1 MNQSSGVPS
10 DEELP
15 DDGGA
20 GPAPRPENA
29 PSAGGIQAADA
40 QTIGEQLRHAR
51 EAAGLTL
58 AEIAQ
63 AIATSDINIRGLTM
77 GRVAADFSEFQID
90 VEVWDLRQLNHLLS
104 QLRDLP
110 SVSTVKRLFE

>member
-1 MNQSSGVPS
+1 
-10 DEELP
+10 
-15 DDGGA
+15 
-20 GPAPRPENA
+20 
-29 PSAGGIQAADA
+29 
-40 QTIGEQLRHAR
+40 
-51 EAAGLTL
+51 
-58 AEIAQ
+58 
-63 AIATSDINIRGLTM
+63 M